1 MVCACLDDIRKRL
14 TSLILGRNC
23 FHVILIELKMVKRGK
38 INHIGKRTGVMQV
51 NLSKIL
57 IGTMR
62 VGDSDVTGRI
72 IQRAIDLGS
81 NYIDTVPLYR
91 WSNNDENSET
101 WVGCAVSSGNY
112 RQRVLVSTKSAVSD
126 GGLGLGS
133 YNPSIGFGI
142 RMKEQFSSML
152 EQSLSRLNL
161 PYVDFYHLWMCHT
174 KQQFEEAFKPGGW
187 YEGLQKAQEDGK
199 IKHLEITTHGDADT
213 IIRFLETGA
222 FETVTLP
229 LNVLNVTRMKAVE
242 YCARKGIP
250 VLPMNPLGGGL
261 LAVDSHLKE
270 LAFKYLLSLENVH
283 ILVGFTAL
291 EEVDDAWRMKRE
303 YEENPV
309 STETILQEVR
319 QLIPNAEP
327 DCTGCGYCQPCPK
340 FIEVGSALSH
350 YNLYHYLNLQEAK
363 KAFLDL
369 QWNPRYKLSNCIA
382 CGQCEKRCPNTLPV
396 RKIIENAKK
405 ALYAQE

>member
-1 MVCACLDDIRKRL
+1 
-14 TSLILGRNC
+14 
-23 FHVILIELKMVKRGK
+23 MVKRGK

-152 EQSLSRLNL
+152 SS
-161 PYVDFYHLWMCHT
+161 P
-174 KQQFEEAFKPGGW
+174 
-187 YEGLQKAQEDGK
+187 
-199 IKHLEITTHGDADT
+199 
-213 IIRFLETGA
+213 
-222 FETVTLP
+222 
-229 LNVLNVTRMKAVE
+229 
-242 YCARKGIP
+242 
-250 VLPMNPLGGGL
+250 
-261 LAVDSHLKE
+261 
-270 LAFKYLLSLENVH
+270 
-283 ILVGFTAL
+283 
-291 EEVDDAWRMKRE
+291 
-303 YEENPV
+303 
-309 STETILQEVR
+309 
-319 QLIPNAEP
+319 
-327 DCTGCGYCQPCPK
+327 
-340 FIEVGSALSH
+340 
-350 YNLYHYLNLQEAK
+350 
-363 KAFLDL
+363 
-369 QWNPRYKLSNCIA
+369 
-382 CGQCEKRCPNTLPV
+382 
-396 RKIIENAKK
+396 
-405 ALYAQE
+405 